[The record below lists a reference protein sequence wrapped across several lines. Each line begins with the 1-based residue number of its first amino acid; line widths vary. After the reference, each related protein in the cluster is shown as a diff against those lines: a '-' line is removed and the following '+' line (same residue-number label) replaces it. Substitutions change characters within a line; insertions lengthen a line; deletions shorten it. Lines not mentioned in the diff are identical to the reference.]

1 MSQDSESVPTD
12 SPAGIRSFVPIA
24 QESAWRQYSPL
35 SEEAMQGIRVG
46 YWRDNAAHERGLAAP
61 VNQTHYTIEVL
72 LRDAVIDCYRDGRLI
87 KSGAA
92 GFGATQIAAPDQK
105 ITCVFKRPVESL
117 HIFAPVSIVG
127 STYEDLYARRCP
139 SPYVFVD
146 PGFAAD
152 PVMGKLASTLVEAN
166 NMRSPYASL
175 YCKCLALSVVVR
187 AMEAGNGDPASF
199 NSRIGLVPWRLR
211 RAINF
216 IDDNLS
222 EPLTLRDIAEHAGLS
237 RMHFAAQFK
246 QATGLSP
253 HAFLLH
259 RRLETAKKMLLDG
272 RFRIVDIALS
282 VGFYS
287 QAHFTTVF
295 RRVLGTTPA
304 RWREHA
310 SASHTATPGERP

>member
-12 SPAGIRSFVPIA
+12 SPAGARSFVPIA
-24 QESAWRQYSPL
+24 QESAWRQYSPP
-35 SEEAMQGIRVG
+35 SEDATQGIRVG
-46 YWRDNAAHERGLAAP
+46 YWRDTAAHERDLTAP

-72 LRDAVIDCYRDGRLI
+72 LREAVIDCYRDGRLI

-105 ITCVFKRPVESL
+105 ITCIFKRPVESL

-175 YCKCLALSVVVR
+175 YCKCLALSVLVR

-253 HAFLLH
+253 HAFVLH
-259 RRLETAKKMLLDG
+259 RRLETAKKMLLDE

-310 SASHTATPGERP
+310 SASRAATASERP